1 MALSPTSR
9 LSFLTEQGRPL
20 DAPPEWTRALVAI
33 DCDPADWQL
42 PSLLRNGV
50 ACSVFVKKLDGQPRV
65 LVDWPLS
72 GAGHYELTLSWDDG
86 SWAETRLCSI
96 TPRKLLPSETDQML
110 VDLQQRLPASIA
122 IALQRAGALSAPSSR
137 RFLRVRSQSL
147 APELAVIPADRVRAF
162 RSSRLSLRCT
172 LMVTPHDRG
181 KGHRRI
187 PRRSANQITREFM
200 LSTDFKPPPRHR
212 GDRAIRPAAAG
223 EQGTDRPDARSQAE
237 TYLGCLFDAAP
248 PETFIEL
255 RWRV

>member
-1 MALSPTSR
+1 MDARAGRDRLRPGGLAAPKSSSERRGLFGLRQEARWATARARGLAAVRRWALR
-9 LSFLTEQGRPL
+9 ADAVVGR
-20 DAPPEWTRALVAI
+20 
-33 DCDPADWQL
+33 
-42 PSLLRNGV
+42 
-50 ACSVFVKKLDGQPRV
+50 RV
-65 LVDWPLS
+65 LGRDAAVLDHTTQAS
-72 GAGHYELTLSWDDG
+72 AFV
-86 SWAETRLCSI
+86 
-96 TPRKLLPSETDQML
+96 TDQML